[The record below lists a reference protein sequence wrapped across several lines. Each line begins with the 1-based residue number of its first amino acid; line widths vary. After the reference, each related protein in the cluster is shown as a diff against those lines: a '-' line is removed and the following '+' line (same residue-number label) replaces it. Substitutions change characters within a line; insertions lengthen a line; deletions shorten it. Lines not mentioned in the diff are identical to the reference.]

1 MVLIHRMHS
10 VGSETN
16 ESLRLVSAHFRDCC
30 SKVLMSMWS
39 NRIRKIL
46 NIYHLCMPLCMH
58 TYIHTFSRLSTLAW
72 RCIAWAMACAR
83 TPVSAWPAC
92 SWLRWPSRRASVWR
106 LWRVLSSMRQGEDLF
121 LWRLIFWNILSL
133 MKWTGEKLSGK
144 CFFFMRIQFNYWLYT
159 SYALLNYS
167 HGIWSFVRNSIG
179 IFFLFWHPFFLR
191 TQIGNYMY
199 IICIRRDV
207 RISFS
212 KIP

>member
-1 MVLIHRMHS
+1 MHS

-46 NIYHLCMPLCMH
+46 NIYHLCMPFCMH

-144 CFFFMRIQFNYWLYT
+144 CFFYE
-159 SYALLNYS
+159 
-167 HGIWSFVRNSIG
+167 NSIHLLT
-179 IFFLFWHPFFLR
+179 IHHTRCWIIHMESELWEIAWDFFSSFGTPFFWER
-191 TQIGNYMY
+191 KSVTT
-199 IICIRRDV
+199 CT
-207 RISFS
+207 
-212 KIP
+212 